1 MKTPYRYLNIVLVF
15 LLFPLINSAAQEQE
29 ESPRKFFFG
38 GNFNLMLGTITSIN
52 ISPLVG
58 YRVTPR
64 FSAGTGITYE
74 YYREKISPSDIFQAS
89 MYGARGFLSYDI
101 IPDINKLTGLPMQGA
116 LMGYTEYEAL
126 NQYYS
131 QSEARSWL
139 NNVYVGGGWKI
150 PMGERAAIQ
159 LLLLYNLNETMNSP
173 YSNPL
178 FRFGFIF

>member
-1 MKTPYRYLNIVLVF
+1 MKTHRSCLYTALIIILLPLNNL
-15 LLFPLINSAAQEQE
+15 SAQEQE
-29 ESPRKFFFG
+29 EPARKFFFG
-38 GNFNLMLGTITSIN
+38 GNFNLMFGTITSIN
-52 ISPLVG
+52 VSPLVG

-64 FSAGTGITYE
+64 FSAGTGVTYE

-89 MYGARGFLSYDI
+89 MYGARAFLSYDL

-116 LMGYTEYEAL
+116 LMVYSEYEAL

-131 QSEARSWL
+131 QSESRTWL

-150 PMGERAAIQ
+150 PVGERAAIQ
-159 LLLLYNLNETMNSP
+159 LLVLYNLNETIDSP

>member
-1 MKTPYRYLNIVLVF
+1 MKTYRNYIYIILIIKLLILANI
-15 LLFPLINSAAQEQE
+15 SAQEQE
-29 ESPRKFFFG
+29 EPARKFFFG
-38 GNFNLMLGTITSIN
+38 GNFNLMFGTITSIN
-52 ISPLVG
+52 VSPLAG

-64 FSAGTGITYE
+64 FSAGAGVTYE

-89 MYGARGFLSYDI
+89 MYGARAFLSYDV
-101 IPDINKLTGLPMQGA
+101 IPDINKLIGLPMQGA
-116 LMGYTEYEAL
+116 LMAYSEYEIL

-131 QSEARSWL
+131 QSESRSWL

-150 PMGERAAIQ
+150 PVGGRAAIQ
-159 LLLLYNLNETMNSP
+159 LLLLYNLNETLDSP

>member
-1 MKTPYRYLNIVLVF
+1 MKTSGKHTFI
-15 LLFPLINSAAQEQE
+15 LLIIILIPLINLSAQEQE
-29 ESPRKFFFG
+29 EPTKKFFFG
-38 GNFNLMLGTITSIN
+38 GNFNLLLGTITSIN
-52 ISPLVG
+52 ISPLAG

-89 MYGARGFLSYDI
+89 MYGARAFMSYDL

-116 LMGYTEYEAL
+116 LMAYSEYEAL

-131 QSEARSWL
+131 QSESRTWL

-150 PMGERAAIQ
+150 PVGERAAIQ
-159 LLLLYNLNETMNSP
+159 VLVLYNLNETIDSP